1 MQRRLLLL
9 PWHRYQWERARVAY
23 LPAVALAID
32 RKSIAT
38 IALDLAVLTWRWR
51 CLPVHYLRY
60 GLYRAGQRRRDV
72 LAYLPETVLY
82 YRLLPSASADEI
94 LLDDK
99 SVTKALLGATGV
111 RTPRTVGYIRDR
123 RVTWVDTATPAADLV
138 IKPQRHSSGGE
149 GVQVVARVGSGLRTL
164 DDRPLDPADMPGT
177 LMLEERVIPSPETAA
192 WGGGASLNTF
202 RVYTLASDGGG
213 ASVVGAL
220 FKVGSGAG
228 AVDNAHA
235 GGLYVRADPRNERL
249 AGDGIDEQMGVHAV
263 DPVIGR
269 TYSGAAMPGLRRL
282 CALAETAARAFPET
296 PFIGWDIALD
306 KDREPV
312 VIEGNSS
319 PGLTPLQRTHGG
331 MAPVLEPR
339 LRARAGR

>member
-1 MQRRLLLL
+1 MLAHIDLTGTGAASCSAASSCS
-9 PWHRYQWERARVAY
+9 PGTATSGSARASPTSLRSPSP
-23 LPAVALAID
+23 LTG
-32 RKSIAT
+32 KSIAT

-111 RTPRTVGYIRDR
+111 RTPRTVGYITDR

-213 ASVVGAL
+213 ASVVGAH
-220 FKVGSGAG
+220 S
-228 AVDNAHA
+228 
-235 GGLYVRADPRNERL
+235 
-249 AGDGIDEQMGVHAV
+249 
-263 DPVIGR
+263 
-269 TYSGAAMPGLRRL
+269 
-282 CALAETAARAFPET
+282 
-296 PFIGWDIALD
+296 
-306 KDREPV
+306 
-312 VIEGNSS
+312 
-319 PGLTPLQRTHGG
+319 
-331 MAPVLEPR
+331 
-339 LRARAGR
+339 